1 MARSR
6 RLPKSRE
13 EKVAEQIA
21 QLLEPVSIN
30 LDEIGINLA
39 RMDNVHY
46 NRLLLVAESAE
57 WTKHEANEYQKK
69 QPTLF

>member
-21 QLLEPVSIN
+21 QLLEPVTIN
-30 LDEIGINLA
+30 LDEVGRNIA
-39 RMDNVHY
+39 RMNNVHFT
-46 NRLLLVAESAE
+46 RLMLIAESAE
-57 WTKHEANEYQKK
+57 WTKENAYDET
-69 QPTLF
+69 QPRLF